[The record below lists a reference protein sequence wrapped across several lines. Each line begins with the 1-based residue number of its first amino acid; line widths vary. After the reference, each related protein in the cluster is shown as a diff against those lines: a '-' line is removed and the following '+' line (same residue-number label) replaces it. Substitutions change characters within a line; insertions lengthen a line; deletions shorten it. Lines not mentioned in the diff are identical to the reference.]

1 MRVIADIPHEA
12 CKITVFAWNG
22 KYIIKLEKGLFEQTY
37 KIDEYELRG
46 IEDIK
51 KLLDEKFM
59 QQVLERFINMRSDF
73 AAALD
78 RI

>member
-22 KYIIKLEKGLFEQTY
+22 RYIIKLERGLLEQTY
-37 KIDEYELRG
+37 KVDEFELSG
-46 IEDIK
+46 VDEIK
-51 KLLDEKFM
+51 MLLDDAFM
-59 QQVLERFINMRSDF
+59 QQVLTRFNTMQLDLQ
-73 AAALD
+73 AALD

>member
-22 KYIIKLEKGLFEQTY
+22 RYIIKLERGLLEQTY
-37 KIDEYELRG
+37 KVDEFELRG
-46 IEDIK
+46 VNEIK
-51 KLLDEKFM
+51 MLLDDAFM
-59 QQVLERFINMRSDF
+59 QQVLARFNTMQLDLQ
-73 AAALD
+73 AALN